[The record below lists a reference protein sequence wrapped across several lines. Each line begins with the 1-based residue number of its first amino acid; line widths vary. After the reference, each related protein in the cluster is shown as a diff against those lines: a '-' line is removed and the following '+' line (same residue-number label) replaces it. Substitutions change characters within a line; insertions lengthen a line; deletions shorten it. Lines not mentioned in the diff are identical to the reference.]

1 MVTYSPA
8 PLLTGSPASPPALAQ
23 CGCGAY
29 ERRMTAQD
37 GVLRG
42 RVAVVTGS
50 SRGLGFAMARVLGHA
65 GATVL
70 LASRSDDD
78 VAAAVERLRADGI
91 TASGRRCDTGELAD
105 VEVLRDEALRLGTLD
120 IWVNNAGTS
129 GVFGPTAST
138 PVDDFTRVVRTNI
151 LGTFHGSRVALP
163 VFLDQGHGDLVNVYG
178 QGDQGPVALQNAY
191 ASSKRWVRQF
201 TETLRLETRSTGVRV
216 HGMNPG
222 LVTTDMLGHI
232 TSQPGYEHGLGA
244 LQIVVGL
251 WGQGPDA
258 AARPLLDLVTSDTA
272 AFRYLTKRTMVTRG
286 VRNVL
291 AGRLR
296 RANRM
301 PLDITVLADHS
312 MEDPGIKDH
321 HME

>member
-1 MVTYSPA
+1 MS
-8 PLLTGSPASPPALAQ
+8 SQ
-23 CGCGAY
+23 
-29 ERRMTAQD
+29 QD
-37 GVLRG
+37 LLRG

-50 SRGLGFAMARVLGHA
+50 TRGLGFAMARVLGHR
-65 GATVL
+65 GATVV
-70 LASRSDDD
+70 LASRSEVD
-78 VAAAVERLRADGI
+78 VAAAVERLRTEGI
-91 TASGRRCDTGELAD
+91 AASGRHCDTGELAD
-105 VEVLRDEALRLGTLD
+105 VEALREEALGRGMLD
-120 IWVNNAGTS
+120 IWVNNAGAA

-163 VFLDQGHGDLVNVYG
+163 VFLAQGHGDLVNIYG

-191 ASSKRWVRQF
+191 TSSKRWVRQF
-201 TETLRLETRSTGVRV
+201 TETLRRETKGSGVRV

-222 LVTTDMLGHI
+222 LVMTDMLGHI
-232 TSQPGYEHGLGA
+232 TSQPGYGHRLGG

-251 WGQGPDA
+251 WGQTADD
-258 AARPLLDLVTSDTA
+258 AARPIVELVTSDA
-272 AFRYLTKRTMVTRG
+272 AEYRYLSRTTMVTRG

-301 PLDITVLADHS
+301 PLDVTVLGGAGRD
-312 MEDPGIKDH
+312 
-321 HME
+321 